1 MQTSYNVAMNIATKI
16 LTVGLAITA
25 IDYVWLGTV
34 MKSFY
39 IKELGVLAR
48 VGPNG
53 GFAPNVAAAVVV
65 YLALGAAFV
74 IFVAPHAT
82 TIGKAAGMG
91 ALLGLLTYAVYD
103 FTNLSILN
111 GYSLKMA
118 LVDVAWG
125 TILGA
130 IAGALAFKLG

>member
-1 MQTSYNVAMNIATKI
+1 MNIATKI

-39 IKELGVLAR
+39 IKELGSLAR
-48 VGPNG
+48 VGPTG
-53 GFAPNVAAAVVV
+53 SFAPNILAAVIV
-65 YLALGAAFV
+65 YIALGAAFV
-74 IFVAPHAT
+74 VFVAPHAT
-82 TIGKAAGMG
+82 TVGKAAGMG

-103 FTNLSILN
+103 FTNLSIIN

-130 IAGALAFKLG
+130 MAGALAFKLG